1 MRTVLALTLITIGG
15 WLTIAVITNQPVVP
29 TWLTTGVNNLG
40 KTPTNTQS
48 TTSNP
53 PGNQTSRFGPYPA

>member
-15 WLTIAVITNQPVVP
+15 WLTIAVITNQQVVP

-40 KTPTNTQS
+40 KPPASTPG